1 MDTKIL
7 DMNTRKN
14 TKWEKRKVAFF
25 VYVRMSVL
33 FVFSYLPAS
42 VFGAIATRPPT
53 NLTEFVNN
61 FMGILNYVL
70 PFVAAFGFFGFI
82 TGVLKY
88 VNAGGDEER
97 LSQSKQLM
105 VYGLLGMFIMFTFWG
120 IARLLSNSYLT
131 VGI

>member
-1 MDTKIL
+1 MEKIHKQV
-7 DMNTRKN
+7 RKPY
-14 TKWEKRKVAFF
+14 R
-25 VYVRMSVL
+25 YQYGVRIISYFRTFSMFVL
-33 FVFSYLPAS
+33 FVFLYLPLS
-42 VFGAIATRPPT
+42 VFAAIATKPPT

-61 FMGILNYVL
+61 FMNILNYVL
-70 PFVAAFGFFGFI
+70 PVVASLGFFGFI

-120 IARLLSNSYLT
+120 IAKLLSNSYLT